1 MTAKY
6 SILVCISSILC
17 LSAGQIHTTFTSYP
31 QYKQVQKTAL

>member
-17 LSAGQIHTTFTSYP
+17 LSAGQIHIYF
-31 QYKQVQKTAL
+31 YKLSSI